1 MPPKKKKDK
10 KKKKKGGEVEKE
22 QEETEYDSMD
32 LEMLQEVPMLKQ
44 QLAKCTLDRNYVQLE
59 RDTIQMFYDITKGEV
74 QDIER
79 QIAAKDREMELMEDN
94 HRVEV
99 RVYLQKVKHLEYE
112 HNNNLRNIAVEGEHF
127 MTEEHENHDNRAY
140 ELKKTKKSLKL
151 ELAEREWSNA
161 EEIKQV
167 KQQHAKNLLKMRE
180 GFEGQLGEL
189 SDRCGK
195 RLEQLAADLE
205 LRRKVHVHEIEER
218 KNLHINDLMRNHDKA
233 LGRAGNI
240 QHDFNVHAFGQMKS
254 YYNDITND
262 NLKLIKSLKD
272 EVAEMK
278 KKAVANQKLM
288 HDISQENM
296 RLKEPLT
303 VAVAEVAELRAQL
316 KDRQKDR
323 LSLRNSR
330 ARLQVLSSS
339 RDLVESHEALKLGY
353 AAVEKARDELYNTFE
368 ASIGQIQQKSDFANV
383 MLEQKL
389 STMQHSVENA
399 AEQVAQIISAA
410 GLDAAEM
417 EGVGASL
424 ENTLAGRN
432 QSIRDTRTLIRMTM
446 TLRTYTQKLIEL
458 GIPANEIDSM
468 GFSAIP
474 TSASSGPA
482 GLVVK

>member
-1 MPPKKKKDK
+1 
-10 KKKKKGGEVEKE
+10 
-22 QEETEYDSMD
+22 
-32 LEMLQEVPMLKQ
+32 MLKQ

-205 LRRKVHVHEIEER
+205 LRRKVHIHEIEER
-218 KNLHINDLMRNHDKA
+218 KNLHINDLMRNHEKA
-233 LGRAGNI
+233 LGRAGNM
-240 QHDFNVHAFGQMKS
+240 QRDFNVHVF
-254 YYNDITND
+254 
-262 NLKLIKSLKD
+262 
-272 EVAEMK
+272 
-278 KKAVANQKLM
+278 
-288 HDISQENM
+288 
-296 RLKEPLT
+296 
-303 VAVAEVAELRAQL
+303 
-316 KDRQKDR
+316 
-323 LSLRNSR
+323 
-330 ARLQVLSSS
+330 ARFRRSFFT
-339 RDLVESHEALKLGY
+339 H
-353 AAVEKARDELYNTFE
+353 
-368 ASIGQIQQKSDFANV
+368 
-383 MLEQKL
+383 
-389 STMQHSVENA
+389 
-399 AEQVAQIISAA
+399 
-410 GLDAAEM
+410 
-417 EGVGASL
+417 
-424 ENTLAGRN
+424 
-432 QSIRDTRTLIRMTM
+432 
-446 TLRTYTQKLIEL
+446 
-458 GIPANEIDSM
+458 
-468 GFSAIP
+468 
-474 TSASSGPA
+474 
-482 GLVVK
+482 

>member
-32 LEMLQEVPMLKQ
+32 LEMLQE
-44 QLAKCTLDRNYVQLE
+44 
-59 RDTIQMFYDITKGEV
+59 MFYDITKGEV

-218 KNLHINDLMRNHDKA
+218 KNLHINDLMRNHEKA

-240 QHDFNVHAFGQMKS
+240 QNDFNVHAFGQMKS

-330 ARLQVLSSS
+330 ARLQVLEQQL

-399 AEQVAQIISAA
+399 AEQAHDCLHA
-410 GLDAAEM
+410 
-417 EGVGASL
+417 
-424 ENTLAGRN
+424 R
-432 QSIRDTRTLIRMTM
+432 
-446 TLRTYTQKLIEL
+446 QKHIEL

>member
-218 KNLHINDLMRNHDKA
+218 KNLHINDLMRNHEKA

-240 QHDFNVHAFGQMKS
+240 QNDFNVHAFGQMKS

-330 ARLQVLSSS
+330 ARLQVLEQQL

-353 AAVEKARDELYNTFE
+353 AAEKARRAL
-368 ASIGQIQQKSDFANV
+368 
-383 MLEQKL
+383 
-389 STMQHSVENA
+389 QHLRG
-399 AEQVAQIISAA
+399 VAQIISAA

-432 QSIRDTRTLIRMTM
+432 QSIRDTRYELIRMTKVYNDS
-446 TLRTYTQKLIEL
+446 LRTYTQKLIEL